1 MFYIC
6 KVKQLKNNKMTKT
19 IYKYETK
26 GGVNVETFTSNG
38 YVTLIQNGLFKYE
51 HHFGSLGINLQEQLL
66 VAELEKNN
74 VKFTKTIK

>member
-1 MFYIC
+1 
-6 KVKQLKNNKMTKT
+6 MTKT

-38 YVTLIQNGLFKYE
+38 YVTLVQNGLFKYE

-66 VAELEKNN
+66 VKELTERNIEY
-74 VKFTKTIK
+74 TKTIN

>member
-1 MFYIC
+1 
-6 KVKQLKNNKMTKT
+6 MTKT

-38 YVTLIQNGLFKYE
+38 YVTLVQNGLFKYE

-66 VAELEKNN
+66 VKELIERNIEY
-74 VKFTKTIK
+74 TKTIN